1 MNNNEL
7 DKKSPLETIAGSPAT
22 TIATTLLAA
31 FTGTPI
37 AALLPALTGILANE
51 RHSKRIRK
59 NIRDISEDLER
70 LKSDV
75 QVMSDSQFKIVN
87 EVILTIFQ
95 TTEDAKIAYLRNA
108 ILNTVSND
116 DQTPHEATL
125 ISRLLR
131 DLSAQEI
138 KFIVDNGEYER
149 VSYGNNR
156 PYDHRSLKVS
166 PESTDGLVVNGLIS
180 LGLLIPSESSGNENI
195 LLRFAP
201 VIPKILLLLN

>member
-7 DKKSPLETIAGSPAT
+7 DKKSLLETISGSPVT
-22 TIATTLLAA
+22 TIAATWLAA
-31 FTGTPI
+31 FTGTPV
-37 AALLPALTGILANE
+37 AALLPALTGTLANG
-51 RHSKRIRK
+51 RHSKRIEK
-59 NIRDISEDLER
+59 SIRDISEDLER

-87 EVILTIFQ
+87 EMILTVFQ
-95 TTEDAKIAYLRNA
+95 TTEDAKIAYLRNV
-108 ILNTVSND
+108 ILNTISND

-138 KFIVDNGEYER
+138 MFIRDNGEYER
-149 VSYGNNR
+149 ISYGNNR
-156 PYDHRSLKVS
+156 PYDNRSLKVS
-166 PESTDGLVVNGLIS
+166 PESTEGLVVNGLIS
-180 LGLLIPSESSGNENI
+180 LGLLIPSEPSGNENI

-201 VIPKILLLLN
+201 VIPKLILLLN